1 MKTLKKITKKIFYK
15 IYQITPADGGNIVE
29 LSFVCDG
36 RIIRSLSES
45 KKEVCGTYV
54 LRGMKR

>member
-1 MKTLKKITKKIFYK
+1 MKTLKKLTKKIFYK
-15 IYQITPADGGNIVE
+15 IYQITPADGGDIEE

-36 RIIRSLSES
+36 RIVRSLSES
-45 KKEVCGTYV
+45 KKKVCGTYV